1 MPFGEDDE
9 ILEPVF
15 GEGDTVVAV
24 EERDFLEQ
32 FITSDKPIEQ
42 WLPEEQA
49 GAAKQILDSF
59 DKPDDERARISNAVM
74 LSSMF

>member
-9 ILEPVF
+9 ILEPTF
-15 GEGDTVVAV
+15 GADDTAVAV

-42 WLPEEQA
+42 WLPQEQA
-49 GAAKQILDSF
+49 EVAKHTRFIRQ
-59 DKPDDERARISNAVM
+59 AR
-74 LSSMF
+74 